1 LKTLISSQLLRVTAL
16 LLAIGLFGVVAQENT
31 GVGTDESN
39 AAPWTETDTRLAN
52 HYLKLLQGEPS
63 YGKVLNLLWELYEKK
78 DQTSLLLDY
87 IGKAAA
93 SKALV
98 PTLIHAH
105 LLRKND
111 QIDGAREAYGMVLDL
126 DPANPHALRA
136 SAEIADLQERS
147 SRALSLYTQLAEV
160 VPVTDEEG
168 VAFRLRAAAL
178 HRMRDQSAE
187 ALAIWKSLLNAYPGN
202 DSLRNQIVSQLLEA
216 GETDAALE
224 ILTSLAESGSPREQL
239 DALLELT
246 TLYEFISDFDGAVTS
261 ATRGLSLLHF
271 KNHDYAALFSQLVQI
286 HERFERLPD
295 LEATLSERVGDE
307 NPTEQ
312 SLFDL
317 AEFYRLTASPEDEEK
332 TIAKLVALLPADLDY
347 RLRLTRIQMR
357 NDRYEAA
364 AATLETALTDQ
375 ASVPLHLILLR
386 AQIALNDED
395 RVLAREIV
403 EDYLEEQSPDKD
415 EVGEIVAFAREN
427 YLDELVEKLLRD
439 SFDDA
444 VASGNGASAP
454 AELARFLNERG
465 RTNQALEA
473 LDNFVEGAGESTIE
487 RSRRL
492 YQVSIVLRELDE
504 VSRALAF
511 LEEAIELTPEKQEYL
526 TMRADLLVESGQIEE
541 AIALLESLWQ
551 KEEAYENRGDLD
563 QRLFSL
569 MRGHFSTEPKMTDD
583 SSVLQNGKIQSLA
596 QYRRL
601 AAAASQI
608 GRSGDEPPPAELLDY
623 YETIKT
629 SAKSMPTAPNRYRA
643 AWWAMKLQ
651 DNQECYE
658 QLTKATAEAG
668 QPILEVEKMLL
679 ELAIQ
684 NERPTLMV
692 RHLTTLAE
700 IDPDNEDEY
709 LQKRA
714 EMRFELGFEDEAIRE
729 LKRIAAKPDVSL
741 NTLNTLAK
749 VYQRQGSSSRQVE
762 VWEKAYR
769 EANVF
774 EKRRIVK
781 QLSTT
786 LIETGNPEGALEAQ
800 LALIEKE
807 TDALQ
812 RRKQLDTQLTTAR
825 SHFLLEWLL
834 GKYRELAQQS
844 PFDRFYPEALAR
856 IHRAAGNE
864 VEAFEAMKKAYYMS
878 GQDDGLLN
886 ELGDLAD
893 QLGDLDSAIYY
904 RRQLLA
910 REDGEQLENWLTL
923 IDMLEKDLRVGEADR
938 LRSRL
943 ENRFG
948 RDPDFLTE
956 LSEHYLAD
964 GRWEAASRA
973 LAKTVELKSWDLDAR
988 LQLGLILVDRGENEK
1003 AAEVFESILEE
1014 TSKVEYPPGF
1024 EERTLPLLRVA
1035 TLPREDRD
1043 APGAE
1048 LDPFVFT
1055 VESYPFFLGGEMQDD
1070 IAEALQDPHPEFQHQ
1085 PSAPHLIRLRALEE
1099 AGALASAR
1107 GQGGEWLRS
1116 WLDPSIPLIDRLWA
1130 ARHVGNHHAFG
1141 LLLKELAEPEGH
1153 YELFTRAYCLL
1164 LAGSTSDLLAWVAPA
1179 PKQDEGQPPRS
1190 WYVTMAG
1197 LLLLKDAPLDPLR
1210 DQGFVLDS
1218 LSALE
1223 TPGTVATHLF
1233 SELRESGDYETAYQI
1248 GRGFAEETL
1257 AEHGSFLVALS
1268 QVAGWS
1274 GHPEARERFLDQSLG
1289 TMRARSGSGASG
1301 SFLLALTEKL
1311 SLLDDDAARR
1321 ELLRA
1326 LEQQPDPGGLMTPS
1340 DELERETLIELAGRD
1355 FDEATDAIGRLVQ
1368 RQLDVIRPSHPDP
1381 DQVRHNQ
1388 SQSWQLMR
1396 QVLEFYTERIPIRED
1411 NRNAVLAAFHGNH
1424 RTVPTDE
1431 TVIAEFEQFE
1441 IDRKLLGFEWLGFRE
1456 REALIDEMH
1465 RLFLEPDSGLEL
1477 ARALGNRGFHREAI
1491 PVYLIEAMRL
1501 TRDYAPLQ
1509 GVFESC
1515 LEALEPEPALKV
1527 INPIN
1532 AREFPAPP
1540 GLTAEYLAEQH
1551 AVFLLM
1557 NRDLERLISLG
1568 RAPTGAKGAPP
1579 VSSRSHLPYQAALVE
1594 AYRLMGHDDA
1604 LLRLLTHFRNEASI
1618 TTPQL
1623 LLGASVLE
1631 SQNRPVEALEWIDA
1645 MQRDGSEPSYDRKAL
1660 LRSAELHEKLGWKDP
1675 AAVVTLARES
1685 LENHPV
1691 SLTRTLAEATF
1702 RAGATE
1708 EALGILTLL
1717 RRHTSNRVHRAAISS
1732 QLIWL
1737 KTELGLSPKELAA
1750 EWESYFQDFEYEIDE
1765 KEIDDSLPWSNAAHF
1780 VEWIVRQEIAT
1791 NEWATLF
1798 ETVPTSETSTWLREL
1813 LRAYFGGDF
1822 ESDTVALLTDAPDLI
1837 RDRILE
1843 TLPAFGE
1850 RGITVAKTWVDAS
1863 TFAGTKFFPHEPVR
1877 QILFFHRIGDRDRIL
1892 EVHQTLMR
1900 EAQSDLFHQAG
1911 LDSWFPTLSTRYRL
1925 PGLFARLGERDLAA
1939 RLFARY
1945 HDVAASYH
1953 WNHQAFLE
1961 DYVSFLIEERQF
1973 EVAESVMKRVVQK
1986 TIQVDLRLMM
1996 KLYHEWGKLDEWEG
2010 RLAGVNLSTGR
2021 LALLRDWRN
2030 ALAEGR
2036 EMVEYTNSW

>member
-1 LKTLISSQLLRVTAL
+1 M
-16 LLAIGLFGVVAQENT
+16 AIGLLGVDAQEKT
-31 GVGTDESN
+31 GGRPEEST
-39 AAPWTETDTRLAN
+39 ASPWTETDTRLAN
-52 HYLKLLQGEPS
+52 HYLKLLQGEPE

-93 SKALV
+93 SGALT

-111 QIDGAREAYGMVLDL
+111 QIDEAREAYGTALDL
-126 DPANPHALRA
+126 DPVNPHALRA

-147 SRALSLYTQLAEV
+147 SKALSFYTRLAEV
-160 VPVTDEEG
+160 VPVTAEDG
-168 VAFRLRAAAL
+168 VAFRLRMAIL

-187 ALAIWKSLLNAYPGN
+187 ALAIWKALLSAYPGN
-202 DSLRNQIVSQLLEA
+202 DALRNQIVSQLLEA

-224 ILTSLAESGSPREQL
+224 VLNALAESGAPQEQL
-239 DALLELT
+239 NALLELT
-246 TLYEFISDFDGAVTS
+246 TLHEFISDFDGAVSS

-271 KNHDYAALFSQLVQI
+271 KNHDYAALFAQLVQI

-295 LEATLSERVGDE
+295 LEAMLAGRVRDE

-317 AEFYRLTASPEDEEK
+317 AEFYRLTADPEKEEK
-332 TIAKLVALLPADLDY
+332 TTARLVALLPSDLDY

-364 AATLETALTDQ
+364 AETLETALTDQ
-375 ASVPLHLILLR
+375 SSIPLHLILLR
-386 AQIALNDED
+386 ARIALNDED

-403 EDYLEEQSPDKD
+403 EDYIEEQSPDKD

-444 VASGNGASAP
+444 VASTNGASAP
-454 AELARFLNERG
+454 AELARFLDERG
-465 RTNQALEA
+465 RTKQALEA
-473 LDNFVEGAGESTIE
+473 LESFVEGAGESTIE

-492 YQVSIVLRELDE
+492 YQVSIVLRELDQVE
-504 VSRALAF
+504 QALDYI
-511 LEEAIELTPEKQEYL
+511 EEAIELTPDKQEYL
-526 TMRADLLVESGQIEE
+526 TTRADLLVESGQIDQ
-541 AIALLESLWQ
+541 AVALLESLWQ
-551 KEEAYENRGDLD
+551 EEEIYEERADLD

-569 MRGHFSTEPKMTDD
+569 LRGHYSTEPQMTSDE
-583 SSVLQNGKIQSLA
+583 SVLQNGRIQSLA

-608 GRSGDEPPPAELLDY
+608 GRSGDEPPPAELLEY
-623 YETIKT
+623 YETIKAT
-629 SAKSMPTAPNRYRA
+629 AKSKPTTPHRYRA
-643 AWWAMKLQ
+643 AWWALKLQ

-658 QLTKATAEAG
+658 QLTKATEEAG
-668 QPILEVEKMLL
+668 RPILEVEKMLL
-679 ELAIQ
+679 ELAVQ

-692 RHLTTLAE
+692 RHLTTLAG
-700 IDPDNEDEY
+700 IDPENEDDY

-729 LKRIAAKPDVSL
+729 LKRLAAKPDVSL

-807 TDALQ
+807 TDAVQ

-825 SHFLLEWLL
+825 SHFLLDWLL

-864 VEAFEAMKKAYYMS
+864 GEAFEAMKKAYYMS

-886 ELGDLAD
+886 ELGELAD

-910 REDGEQLENWLTL
+910 REDGEQLENWITL
-923 IDMLEKDLRVGEADR
+923 IDMLEKDLRVDEADR
-938 LRSRL
+938 LRARL
-943 ENRFG
+943 ESRFG
-948 RDPDFLTE
+948 RDPDFLNE
-956 LSEHYLAD
+956 LTEHYLAD
-964 GRWEAASRA
+964 GRREAASRT
-973 LAKTVELKSWDLDAR
+973 LAKTVELKSWDLKAR
-988 LQLGLILVDRGENEK
+988 LHLGLILVDRGEAEE
-1003 AAEVFESILEE
+1003 AARVFASILEE
-1014 TSKVEYPPGF
+1014 TANQGYPPEF
-1024 EERTLPLLRVA
+1024 EQRALPLLRVA

-1048 LDPFVFT
+1048 LDPFIFT
-1055 VESYPFFLGGEMQDD
+1055 VESYPFLGGEMQDD
-1070 IAEALQDPHPEFQHQ
+1070 IAESLQDPHPEFQYR
-1085 PSAPHLIRLRALEE
+1085 PSEPHFIRLRALEE
-1099 AGALASAR
+1099 AGSLAAR
-1107 GQGGEWLRS
+1107 EGRAGEWLRS
-1116 WLDPSIPLIDRLWA
+1116 RLDPSIPLVERLWA
-1130 ARHVGNHHAFG
+1130 TRHAGNRHAFG
-1141 LLLKELAEPEGH
+1141 LLLGELPGPEGH
-1153 YELFTRAYCLL
+1153 YELLTRAYCQLL
-1164 LAGSTSDLLAWVAPA
+1164 TGSTSDLLKWVAPEA
-1179 PKQDEGQPPRS
+1179 KRDEGQPPRA

-1210 DQGFVLDS
+1210 DEQFLLDS
-1218 LSALE
+1218 LTAVDV
-1223 TPGTVATHLF
+1223 PGTVATHLF
-1233 SELRESGDYETAYQI
+1233 SELREVGDYETAYEV
-1248 GRGFAEETL
+1248 GKRFAGETL

-1268 QVAGWS
+1268 QVSGWS
-1274 GHPEARERFLDQSLG
+1274 GHPEDRERFLDQSLNN
-1289 TMRARSGSGASG
+1289 MRARSGSGASG
-1301 SFLLALTEKL
+1301 HFLLALTEKL
-1311 SLLDDDAARR
+1311 SLLEDDAARN
-1321 ELLRA
+1321 ELLRS
-1326 LEQQPDPGGLMTPS
+1326 LEQHPDPGGLMTRS
-1340 DELERETLIELAGRD
+1340 DGLERETLIHLAGRD
-1355 FDEATDAIGRLVQ
+1355 FDRATDAIGRLVQ

-1381 DQVRHNQ
+1381 DQVRHDQ
-1388 SQSWQLMR
+1388 SQSWQRMR
-1396 QVLEFYTERIPIRED
+1396 QVLEFYTGRIPIRED
-1411 NRNAVLAAFHGNH
+1411 NRNAVLAAFHGTQ

-1441 IDRKLLGFEWLGFRE
+1441 IDRKLLGFEWLSFAE
-1456 REALIDEMH
+1456 RQALVDEMH

-1501 TRDYAPLQ
+1501 SRDYAPLQ

-1527 INPIN
+1527 INQIN

-1540 GLTAEYLAEQH
+1540 GLTAEYLEEQH
-1551 AVFLLM
+1551 ALFLLM

-1568 RAPTGAKGAPP
+1568 RSPTGAKGAPP

-1594 AYRLMGHDDA
+1594 AYRLMGRDDA
-1604 LLRLLTHFRNEASI
+1604 LLRLLTHFRNENSI
-1618 TTPQL
+1618 TTAQL
-1623 LLGASVLE
+1623 LLGATVLE
-1631 SQNRPVEALEWIDA
+1631 SKGRPAEALEWIKA

-1660 LRSAELHEKLGWKDP
+1660 LRSAELHEKLGWNDP
-1675 AAVVTLARES
+1675 SAVVALARES
-1685 LENHPV
+1685 LENHSV
-1691 SLTRTLAEATF
+1691 SLTRTLAEAAF
-1702 RAGATE
+1702 RSGATA
-1708 EALGILTLL
+1708 EALGILRLL
-1717 RRHTSNRVHRAAISS
+1717 RRNTSNRVHRSAISS

-1737 KTELGLSPKELAA
+1737 NTELGKSPKDLSAD
-1750 EWESYFQDFEYEIDE
+1750 WESYFQDFEYEFDE
-1765 KEIDDSLPWSNAAHF
+1765 KAIENSIPWSNAAHF
-1780 VEWIVRQEIAT
+1780 VEWVVRQEREAT
-1791 NEWATLF
+1791 EWADLF
-1798 ETVPTSETSTWLREL
+1798 EAVPANDSSAWLRDL
-1813 LRAYFGGDF
+1813 LKAYFGGDF
-1822 ESDTVALLTDAPDLI
+1822 ESGATALLGDAPDRI
-1837 RDRILE
+1837 RHRILE

-1850 RGITVAKTWVDAS
+1850 PGITVARQWVDAS
-1863 TFAGTKFFPHEPVR
+1863 MLAGTQFFHHEPVR
-1877 QILFFHRIGDRDRIL
+1877 QILFFHRLKDRDRLL

-1900 EAQSDLFHQAG
+1900 EAHSDLFHQTG
-1911 LDSWFPTLSTRYRL
+1911 LDSWFPTLTTRYRL
-1925 PGLFARLGERDLAA
+1925 PDLFARLGERDLAA
-1939 RLFARY
+1939 RLFDRY
-1945 HDVAASYH
+1945 HDFAGSYL

-1961 DYVSFLIEERQF
+1961 QYVSFLIEEKQF
-1973 EVAESVMKRVVQK
+1973 AMAESIMKRVVQK
-1986 TIQVDLRLMM
+1986 TIRVDLRLMM
-1996 KLYHEWGKLDEWEG
+1996 KLYHEWGKMEEWEE
-2010 RLAGVNLSTGR
+2010 RLSDVALSTGR

-2036 EMVEYTNSW
+2036 EMVEYTDSW